1 MPLGEGSPYERGGER
16 GQRWQTT
23 ASYILTGLLLTVDSW
38 CDVTSLVQ
46 CWWTLFVYICM
57 FCKMFD
63 DFCALCLPL

>member
-46 CWWTLFVYICM
+46 C
-57 FCKMFD
+57 
-63 DFCALCLPL
+63 